1 MVVGLRDVYKQQ
13 NSYTK
18 LSRELTVERLSY
30 IYIRWL
36 GLSLLPLNYI
46 GFVLWDCIFLNFLFI
61 DMDMCWCP
69 LFGLLKQ
76 IK

>member
-30 IYIRWL
+30 NL
-36 GLSLLPLNYI
+36 FVGLVCLSFP
-46 GFVLWDCIFLNFLFI
+46 
-61 DMDMCWCP
+61 
-69 LFGLLKQ
+69 
-76 IK
+76 